1 MNIVI
6 VDDEPLARARLRE
19 LLSELGGHS
28 LSEAAN
34 GREALLKVNE
44 LRPDV
49 LLLDIRMPDMDGL
62 EAAAHLA
69 KLDTPPALIFTTAFG
84 DHALAAFEANA
95 VDYLLKPIAKERLA
109 AALVKAQRL
118 SQTQTTALQRG
129 METRARTYISA
140 FVRGSIQLVQATE
153 VIYFKA
159 DQKYVTVRHAAG
171 QVLIEDSL
179 KTLETEFGERF
190 LRIHRNA
197 LVACAAIV
205 ALEKDKLGN
214 VAIRLRG
221 VDETLEVSRRHLAAV
236 RKYLKAKPR

>member
-19 LLSELGGHS
+19 LLNELGGHS

-44 LRPDV
+44 LRPDL

-109 AALVKAQRL
+109 TALVKAQRL

-140 FVRGSIQLVQATE
+140 FVRGSIHLVQATE

-159 DQKYVTVRHAAG
+159 DQKYVTVRHGAG

-205 ALEKDKLGN
+205 ALEKDRLGN

-236 RKYLKAKPR
+236 RKYLKSKPR